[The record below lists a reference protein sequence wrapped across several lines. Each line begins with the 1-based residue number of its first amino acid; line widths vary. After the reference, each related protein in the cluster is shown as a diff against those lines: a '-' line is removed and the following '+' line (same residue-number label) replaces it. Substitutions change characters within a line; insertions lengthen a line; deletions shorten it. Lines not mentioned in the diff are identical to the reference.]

1 MTMNRR
7 QAMVALWGGLSV
19 LGARNAQAAPP
30 TAHYAPG
37 FGTHDLYALVGRST
51 RLSVLAG
58 RITRSQAQRTLN
70 VLTDEAMATLSP
82 SAQEAH
88 QHFTALG
95 TALSASPVQ
104 ASAQAALQAY
114 GAFLQAS
121 TTFTPQDRAA
131 LIRLARTTRAAV
143 VSIDQ
148 LTTDLLPHLGHP
160 MARLL
165 LVTSQLQR
173 QSQHLAARFLLL
185 RTGISD
191 ADEAMHLQQGREA
204 FTRQMG
210 ELQTAA
216 LQTPR
221 TREQWPLLASQ
232 WVFMNA
238 ALAQTSSDPKAMETT
253 CTTSERMLEVLDQ
266 LYPEY
271 EAAMRQSG

>member
-1 MTMNRR
+1 MEMNRR
-7 QAMVALWGGLSV
+7 NVVVALWGGLSV
-19 LGARNAQAAPP
+19 VGVRSAQAAIP
-30 TAHYAPG
+30 AARHAPG
-37 FGTHDLYALVGRST
+37 FGAHDVYGLVGRST

-70 VLTDEAMATLSP
+70 VLTDEATATLST
-82 SAQEAH
+82 STQEAR
-88 QHFTALG
+88 QHFTELG
-95 TALSASPVQ
+95 AALSESPVQ
-104 ASAQAALQAY
+104 SAAQAAVQAY

-121 TTFTPQDRAA
+121 TSFTPQDRAA

-143 VSIDQ
+143 VAVDQ

-210 ELQTAA
+210 ELQAA
-216 LQTPR
+216 SLQTPR

-238 ALAQTSSDPKAMETT
+238 ALAQTSSDPQAMETT